1 MANKVPCF
9 CTSEQRRAMIALIP
23 QVHQDLMVYI
33 SVVLE
38 PSAPAARPPRWG
50 TVVRIP
56 VQRTP

>member
-1 MANKVPCF
+1 
-9 CTSEQRRAMIALIP
+9 MIALIP
-23 QVHQDLMVYI
+23 RVHQDLMLYI

-38 PSAPAARPPRWG
+38 PSARQHGPPRWG

>member
-1 MANKVPCF
+1 M
-9 CTSEQRRAMIALIP
+9 MALIP
-23 QVHQDLMVYI
+23 RVQQDLMLYI

-38 PSAPAARPPRWG
+38 PSAPAPRPRQWG

>member
-1 MANKVPCF
+1 
-9 CTSEQRRAMIALIP
+9 MIALIP
-23 QVHQDLMVYI
+23 RVHQDLMLYI

-38 PSAPAARPPRWG
+38 PSAPAARPLRWG

>member
-1 MANKVPCF
+1 
-9 CTSEQRRAMIALIP
+9 MIALIP
-23 QVHQDLMVYI
+23 RVHQDLMVYI

-38 PSAPAARPPRWG
+38 ASAPAARPPRWG

>member
-1 MANKVPCF
+1 
-9 CTSEQRRAMIALIP
+9 MIALIP
-23 QVHQDLMVYI
+23 RLPQDLMLYI

-38 PSAPAARPPRWG
+38 PSAPAARPQRWG